1 MPNFIAEKCFSTT
14 MNYRECHLF
23 SFRLILLSAICGLAF
38 FAISCGSSK
47 DKFLT
52 RGEEF
57 LQKRKFHEAVM
68 QFRAAADADKDSA
81 AAHWGLARSY
91 ENLGQFYETVD
102 ELRKTVDLAPENLDA
117 RAKLG
122 NYFLL
127 VQPPLITEAE
137 QTLQDILAH
146 DANFIEGHILKASI
160 FAAQK
165 KSEAEVVQIL
175 DQAIAINPN
184 RTESYLSKSRYFM
197 TLGKAA
203 DAEDAIK
210 KAIAVNPNAAL
221 GYVEYG
227 RFLDYANRANEAE
240 PQFKKA
246 VEIDAK
252 NIEAREAIAE
262 FYVAQK
268 QFEKAEQ
275 SYKDL
280 VQVQENSPESRLS
293 LANFYERSGREAEAL
308 ATFNQIL
315 NDAPEY
321 VRARYRLAEIELERK
336 DYSEVRKQT
345 EILLSINDNDTE
357 ALRLRARVNLQENK
371 AEDAIKDLEEI
382 LKKQPSQKDALFYM
396 AQARLA
402 LGQIDQARAFIGDLD
417 KYHPTFLKSKLLK
430 IQLAFSAN
438 DFENALRQ
446 ANELIETAKS
456 SFPNAET
463 DAQDL
468 MDLRVR
474 GLSARGLAYLEL
486 GKIAE
491 AKTDLQ
497 EIVKLSP
504 NSSAALVN
512 LAKISLAENNPSEAL
527 TIYEKALNADAKNF
541 DALSGTVNV
550 LVKQKQFAQ
559 AQAKI
564 DKSLQENAGKN
575 DVVAALHYLK
585 STVYTTEGNAVSA
598 EESLKQAM
606 AADANYL
613 PSYSAYASV
622 LAARNQTDEAVTQ
635 YQKVV
640 EKKPSA
646 SVYTLLGML
655 EDGRG
660 KASEAE
666 KNYRSAL
673 EIQPESP
680 IAANNLAWI
689 LAETGGNF
697 DEALTLAQ
705 KSVNQIQ
712 TAGFYDTL
720 GWVYFKK
727 GLYSPAIEQLK
738 KAVALDEMEAK
749 KSGRA
754 VNPAYRLRLGT
765 ALASSGDKLSAKK
778 EVENSLQNAGNL
790 SQKEAQEAK
799 NLLASL

>member
-1 MPNFIAEKCFSTT
+1 MPNFIAEKCFSTI

-117 RAKLG
+117 HAKLG

-165 KSEAEVVQIL
+165 KSETEVVQIL

-221 GYVEYG
+221 GFVEYG
-227 RFLDYANRANEAE
+227 RFLDYANRADEAE

-280 VQVQENSPESRLS
+280 VQIQENSPESRLS
-293 LANFYERSGREAEAL
+293 LANFYERSGRADESL
-308 ATFNQIL
+308 ATLNQIL
-315 NDAPEY
+315 DDAPEY
-321 VRARYRLAEIELERK
+321 VRARYRLGEIQLERK
-336 DYSEVRKQT
+336 DYAEVRKQT

-430 IQLAFSAN
+430 IQLAFAAN

-468 MDLRVR
+468 MDLQVR

-512 LAKISLAENNPSEAL
+512 LAKVSLAENNPAEAL
-527 TIYEKALNADAKNF
+527 AIYEKALNADAKNF

-564 DKSLQENAGKN
+564 DKSLQENAGKK

-606 AADANYL
+606 TTDENYL
-613 PSYSAYASV
+613 PAYSAYASV

-635 YQKVV
+635 YQKIV

-660 KASEAE
+660 KSSEAE

-673 EIQPESP
+673 EIQPETP

-738 KAVALDEMEAK
+738 KAVALDEIEAK

-754 VNPAYRLRLGT
+754 VNSAYRLRLGT

>member
-1 MPNFIAEKCFSTT
+1 

-23 SFRLILLSAICGLAF
+23 SFRLILLSAICGVFF
-38 FAISCGSSK
+38 FAISCGGSK

-68 QFRAAADADKDSA
+68 QFRAAADADKNSA
-81 AAHWGLARSY
+81 PAHWGLARSY

-137 QTLQDILAH
+137 QTLQSIFAR

-165 KSEAEVVQIL
+165 KPESEILGIL
-175 DQAIAINPN
+175 DQAIAINPS
-184 RTESYLSKSRYFM
+184 RSESYLSKSRYFM

-203 DAEDAIK
+203 ESEEAIK
-210 KAIAVNPNAAL
+210 KAISVNQNAAL
-221 GYVEYG
+221 GYIEYG
-227 RFLDYANRANEAE
+227 RFLDYAARTNEAE
-240 PQFKKA
+240 TQFKKA
-246 VEIDAK
+246 VETESN

-268 QFEKAEQ
+268 NYEKAEQ
-275 SYKDL
+275 SFRDL
-280 VQVQENSPESRLS
+280 IRVQENSPESRLA
-293 LANFYERSGREAEAL
+293 LADFYARIGRENDAISTL
-308 ATFNQIL
+308 NQIL
-315 NDAPEY
+315 TDAPEY
-321 VRARYRLAEIELERK
+321 VRARYRLGEIELERK
-336 DYSEVRKQT
+336 EYAEVRKQT
-345 EILLSINDNDTE
+345 EILLSINDDDIE
-357 ALRLRARVNLQENK
+357 ALKLRARGSLQENRV
-371 AEDAIKDLEEI
+371 EDAIKDLEEI
-382 LKKQPSQKDALFYM
+382 LKKQPSQKDALFFM

-417 KYHPTFLKSKLLK
+417 KYHPTFLKRKLLK

-438 DFENALRQ
+438 ETENALRQ
-446 ANELIETAKS
+446 ANELIESAKRL
-456 SFPNAET
+456 FPNAEN

-468 MDLRVR
+468 MDLQIR

-497 EIVKLSP
+497 EIVRLSP

-512 LAKISLAENNPSEAL
+512 LAKISVAENNLPEAVA
-527 TIYEKALNADAKNF
+527 IYEKALNADSKNF
-541 DALSGTVNV
+541 DALSGAVNV
-550 LVKQKQFAQ
+550 LVKQKQFTQ

-564 DKSLQENAGKN
+564 DKSLQENEGKN
-575 DVVAALHYLK
+575 DVIAALHYLK
-585 STVYTTEGNAVSA
+585 STVYSTEGNAASA
-598 EESLKQAM
+598 EDSLKQSM
-606 AADANYL
+606 AADENYL
-613 PSYSAYASV
+613 PAYSAFASA
-622 LAARNQTDEAVTQ
+622 LAARNQTDESVAE
-635 YQKVV
+635 YRKIV

-655 EDGRG
+655 EDGRSN
-660 KASEAE
+660 AVEAE
-666 KNYRSAL
+666 KNYRRAL
-673 EIQPESP
+673 EIQPEMP

-689 LAETGGNF
+689 LAETGGNY
-697 DEALTLAQ
+697 DEALTLSQ
-705 KSVNQIQ
+705 KSVDQIQ

-738 KAVALDEMEAK
+738 KAVALDETDAK
-749 KSGRA
+749 KNGI
-754 VNPAYRLRLGT
+754 PANSVYRLRLGT

-778 EVENSLQNAGNL
+778 EVENSLQTAGNL